1 MQFINI
7 PTEQTTAITD
17 ILLAIVSFIIVI
29 SIFRIGNRIDVFK
42 TRIWTGAFGLLC
54 LAAILGSVAHGLK
67 MSESINYLIWQP
79 LNFSL
84 GMAIA
89 LFAAGVIYDWKD
101 FSIPKNLFIALISF
115 GVIFYAITL
124 FIPGSFFVFILYEAV
139 AMIFSLVMYIY
150 LWNSKKLSGALFMAL
165 GILIT
170 IIAAIVQ
177 ALNNISLTFIWEFDH
192 NGLFH
197 LIQIFAL
204 LFLFFGLKIEFVSR
218 KIRTI
223 E

>member
-1 MQFINI
+1 MYFIDI

-17 ILLAIVSFIIVI
+17 VILAIVSFFMTI
-29 SIFRIGNRIDVFK
+29 SVFKSGYKTDLLK
-42 TRIWTGAFGLLC
+42 TRIWVGAFGLLC
-54 LAAILGSVAHGLK
+54 LAAVLGAIAHGIK
-67 MSESINYLIWQP
+67 MSEFTNYLIWQP

-89 LFAAGVIYDWKD
+89 LFAAGVIYDWKS
-101 FSIPKNLFIALISF
+101 FSIPKSLFITLIAA
-115 GVIFYAITL
+115 GVIFYAITF
-124 FIPGSFFVFILYEAV
+124 FIPGSFFVFILYEAA

-150 LWNSKKLSGALFMAL
+150 LWNTRKLPGTLFMTI

-170 IIAAIVQ
+170 IIAAVVQ

-197 LIQIFAL
+197 LIQIIGL
-204 LFLFFGLKIEFVSR
+204 PFLYVGLKVEFESR
-218 KIRTI
+218 EILTKI
-223 E
+223 

>member
-1 MQFINI
+1 MYFIDI

-17 ILLAIVSFIIVI
+17 VILAIVSFFMTI
-29 SIFRIGNRIDVFK
+29 SVFKSGYKTDLLK
-42 TRIWTGAFGLLC
+42 TRIWVGAFGLLC
-54 LAAILGSVAHGLK
+54 LAAVLGAIAHGIK
-67 MSESINYLIWQP
+67 MSEFTNYLIWQP

-89 LFAAGVIYDWKD
+89 LFAAGVIYDWKS
-101 FSIPKNLFIALISF
+101 FSIPKSLFITLIAA
-115 GVIFYAITL
+115 GVIFYAITF
-124 FIPGSFFVFILYEAV
+124 FIPGSFFVFILYEAA

-150 LWNSKKLSGALFMAL
+150 LWNARKLPGALFMTI

-170 IIAAIVQ
+170 IIAAVVQ

-197 LIQIFAL
+197 LIQIIGL
-204 LFLFFGLKIEFVSR
+204 PFLYVGLKVEFESR
-218 KIRTI
+218 EILTKI
-223 E
+223 

>member
-1 MQFINI
+1 MNFIDI

-17 ILLAIVSFIIVI
+17 IILAIVSFLIAF
-29 SIFRIGNRIDVFK
+29 SVFKSGYKTDLLK
-42 TRIWTGAFGLLC
+42 TRIWVGAFGLLC
-54 LAAILGSVAHGLK
+54 IAAVLGAIAHGIK
-67 MSESINYLIWQP
+67 MSSFTNYLIWQP

-89 LFAAGVIYDWKD
+89 LFAAGVIYDWKN
-101 FSIPKNLFIALISF
+101 FSLPKSLFIALIAT
-115 GVIFYAITL
+115 GVIFYAITF
-124 FIPGSFFVFILYEAV
+124 FIPGSFFVFILYEAA
-139 AMIFSLVMYIY
+139 AMIFSLAMYIY
-150 LWNSKKLSGALFMAL
+150 LWAARKLPGALFMAI

-197 LIQIFAL
+197 LIQIIGL
-204 LFLFFGLKIEFVSR
+204 PFLYVGLKVEFESR
-218 KIRTI
+218 EIQTK